1 MVAILSLL
9 LFYNTLANKGET
21 IYAQHQGLPVNY
33 IRRQQTVAS
42 QTRLQRS

>member
-21 IYAQHQGLPVNY
+21 IYAE
-33 IRRQQTVAS
+33 RQMGY
-42 QTRLQRS
+42 